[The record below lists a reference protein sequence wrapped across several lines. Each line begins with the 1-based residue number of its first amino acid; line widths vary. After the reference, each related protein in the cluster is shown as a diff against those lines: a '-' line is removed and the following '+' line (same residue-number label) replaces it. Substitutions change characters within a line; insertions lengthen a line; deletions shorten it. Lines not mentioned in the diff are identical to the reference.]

1 MTVHQAQNG
10 NNTPMKKTLPYL
22 LVLLLLGFLFTLDWR
37 DARRAPPVIIPDD
50 LSSVV
55 ITLERTPCFG
65 TCPVYRVTVHG
76 DGQVTYVGEMF
87 VEVTG
92 TETYQIPEA
101 DVRELVS
108 AFVSLNYFSLDDEYV
123 SRATDLPSTT
133 TSITIGGTTKTVF
146 HYGDGPGNLIQLEN
160 RIDELAQTKDLIG
173 P

>member
-1 MTVHQAQNG
+1 
-10 NNTPMKKTLPYL
+10 MKKIAPYL
-22 LVLLLLGFLFTLDWR
+22 LALFLFGFFFTLDWG
-37 DARRAPPVIIPDD
+37 DARRAPPIIIPDD

-65 TCPVYRVTVHG
+65 TCPAYRVTVHG
-76 DGQVTYVGEMF
+76 DGEVTYEGEMF

-108 AFVSLNYFSLDDEYV
+108 AFVSLNFFSLDDEYV

-133 TSITIGGTTKTVF
+133 TSITLGDTTKTVF
-146 HYGDGPGNLIQLEN
+146 RYGEGPGTLVQLEN
-160 RIDELAQTKDLIG
+160 RIDELAQTKDLTG
-173 P
+173 R